1 LSSVSLE
8 KSAGS
13 GKSLMAVTEGTMD
26 NSTSGE
32 KRRERVGEDGA
43 VGIFSISDG
52 VRRGNE

>member
-1 LSSVSLE
+1 
-8 KSAGS
+8 
-13 GKSLMAVTEGTMD
+13 MAVTEGTMD